1 MGPSLA
7 GTCVTPVSCDGLRL
21 RGLHHPIRKATMQAR
36 LSTALA
42 LGAALIWGLSE
53 ALALNRARLRSAWH
67 RAPVRRVKA

>member
-1 MGPSLA
+1 
-7 GTCVTPVSCDGLRL
+7 
-21 RGLHHPIRKATMQAR
+21 MQAR